1 MNLLKTLHVFQSL
14 TCTKSKEVRLV
25 RVPLQQGGHA
35 ASHSL
40 VAFVDELLAEVA
52 VNLLGRH
59 AVMGWQRAVDE
70 VRQLGGKEKDGEKIT
85 ILKTF
90 QVHIKHG
97 EEEEREGV

>member
-1 MNLLKTLHVFQSL
+1 MNLLNTLHVFQSL
-14 TCTKSKEVRLV
+14 TCTESKEERLV

-70 VRQLGGKEKDGEKIT
+70 VRQLRGKRKM
-85 ILKTF
+85 
-90 QVHIKHG
+90 
-97 EEEEREGV
+97 ERKL